1 MTRAWDPAADRAYDA
16 RGRRDAA
23 PDPAEVV
30 TIADLTTTAKE
41 IIEGAFPMIWVRGE
55 VTDFKQHRSGHWY
68 FALRDSTAQ
77 VRAVVWSRDR
87 FRIPAAPDE
96 GMQVLAYG
104 RLTVYAAKGEMQFA
118 VSRIEAEGDGL
129 WRKKLEVTRRKLE
142 ADGLL
147 APERKRRLPVFPR
160 TVAVVTSPDG
170 AALKDI
176 IAVITRRKAKVR
188 LVVVPAKVQGE
199 GAVKAVRTGIVRAC
213 QWGEADVIIV
223 ARGGGSREDL
233 WTFNDEKLARTVAA
247 SPIPIISAVGHE
259 VDITLCD
266 LVADVRAPTPS
277 AAAEIVA
284 RSEEE
289 LVQML
294 ADLRAKMA
302 RTVSWRVDSARN
314 RHRSAGR
321 SLQHAANGFKERA
334 KHRVSALAGRLDA
347 LSPLS
352 TLHRGYAVPRDL
364 EGHTLRD
371 VAEFAPGLAFE
382 LLLRDGSVRATTDS
396 VRPSKAEEGL

>member
-1 MTRAWDPAADRAYDA
+1 VSRAWDPAADRAYDA
-16 RGRRDAA
+16 RGRRDET
-23 PDPAEVV
+23 PDPQEVAS
-30 TIADLTTTAKE
+30 ISDLTGAAKE
-41 IIEGAFPMIWVRGE
+41 VLEGAFPLMWVRGE
-55 VTDFKQHRSGHWY
+55 VTDFKKHRSGHWY
-68 FALRDSTAQ
+68 FCLRDSAAQ

-96 GMQVLAYG
+96 GMQVLAFG
-104 RLTVYAAKGEMQFA
+104 RLTVYPARGEMQFT
-118 VSRIEAEGDGL
+118 VYRIEAEGDGL
-129 WRKKLEVTRRKLE
+129 WRKKLEITRKKLE

-147 APERKRRLPVFPR
+147 DPDRKRKLPVFPR

-176 IAVITRRKAKVR
+176 IAVVQRRRSKVR

-213 QWGEADVIIV
+213 QWGQADVIIV
-223 ARGGGSREDL
+223 ARGGGGREDL

-247 SPIPIISAVGHE
+247 SPVPVISAVGHE
-259 VDITLCD
+259 TDITLCD

-289 LVQML
+289 LGQL
-294 ADLRAKMA
+294 LSDLRGRMA
-302 RTVSWRVDSARN
+302 RMVSWRVESARN
-314 RHRSAGR
+314 RHRAAGR
-321 SLQHAANGFKERA
+321 SLQHAATAFTQRA
-334 KHRVSALAGRLDA
+334 KHRVGALAGRLDA

-364 EGHTLRD
+364 DGRTLRE

-382 LLLRDGSVRATTDS
+382 LLLRDGAVRATTEE
-396 VRPSKAEEGL
+396 VRPSKHEDRP

>member
-1 MTRAWDPAADRAYDA
+1 VTRAWDPAADRAYEA
-16 RGRRDAA
+16 RGRRDET
-23 PDPAEVV
+23 PDPQEVV
-30 TIADLTTTAKE
+30 SIAELTGAARE
-41 IIEGAFPMIWVRGE
+41 IIEGAFPMRWVRGE
-55 VTDFKQHRSGHWY
+55 VTDFKPHRSGHWY
-68 FALRDSTAQ
+68 FCLRDTTAQ

-96 GMQVLAYG
+96 GMQILAYG
-104 RLTVYAAKGEMQFA
+104 RLTVYAARGEMQFT
-118 VSRIEAEGDGL
+118 VYRMEAEGDGL
-129 WRKKLEVTRRKLE
+129 WRKKLEISRKKLE

-147 APERKRRLPVFPR
+147 DPDRKRKLPLFPR

-176 IAVITRRKAKVR
+176 IAVIQRRKAKVR

-199 GAVKAVRTGIVRAC
+199 GAVKAIRTGIVRAC
-213 QWGEADVIIV
+213 QWGQADAIIV

-259 VDITLCD
+259 TDVTLCD
-266 LVADVRAPTPS
+266 HVADVRAPTPS

-289 LVQML
+289 LTQLL
-294 ADLRAKMA
+294 ADLRARMA
-302 RTVSWRVDSARN
+302 RTVSWRVESARN
-314 RHRSAGR
+314 RHRAAGR
-321 SLQHAANGFKERA
+321 SLQHSASGFMQRA
-334 KHRVSALAGRLDA
+334 RHRVGAVAGRLEA

-364 EGHTLRD
+364 EGRTLRE

-382 LLLRDGSVRATTDS
+382 LLLRDGSVRATTES
-396 VRPSKAEEGL
+396 VRPAGEGGR

>member
-1 MTRAWDPAADRAYDA
+1 MTWGWDPATDRAHDT
-16 RGRRDAA
+16 RGRRDAT
-23 PDPAEVV
+23 PDPQEVASI
-30 TIADLTTTAKE
+30 TDLTAAAKE
-41 IIEGAFPMIWVRGE
+41 ILEGAFPLMWVRGE
-55 VTDFKQHRSGHWY
+55 ITDFKKHRSGHWY
-68 FALRDSTAQ
+68 FCLRDKDAQ

-96 GMQVLAYG
+96 GMQVLAFG
-104 RLTVYAAKGEMQFA
+104 RLTVYPARGEMQFT
-118 VSRIEAEGDGL
+118 VYRIEAEGDGL
-129 WRKKLEVTRRKLE
+129 WRKKLEITRKKLE

-147 APERKRRLPVFPR
+147 DPARKRRLPVFPR

-176 IAVITRRKAKVR
+176 IAVVQRRKAKVR
-188 LVVVPAKVQGE
+188 LIVVPAKVQGE

-213 QWGEADVIIV
+213 QWGHADVIIV
-223 ARGGGSREDL
+223 ARGGGGREDL

-247 SPIPIISAVGHE
+247 SPVPIISAVGHE
-259 VDITLCD
+259 TDVTLCD

-289 LVQML
+289 LEQML
-294 ADLRAKMA
+294 GDLRARMA
-302 RTVSWRVDSARN
+302 RAVSWRVESARN

-321 SLQHAANGFKERA
+321 ALQHAAAAFAQRSR
-334 KHRVSALAGRLDA
+334 HRVGALGARLDA

-352 TLHRGYAVPRDL
+352 TLHRGYTVARDL
-364 EGHTLRD
+364 DGHMLRE
-371 VAEFAPGLAFE
+371 VAEFSPGLAFE
-382 LLLRDGSVRATTDS
+382 LLLRDGAVRATTEE
-396 VRPSKAEEGL
+396 VRPSKPETPR

>member
-1 MTRAWDPAADRAYDA
+1 VTRAWDPATDLAYDH

-23 PDPAEVV
+23 PDPAEIVS
-30 TIADLTTTAKE
+30 IADLTQTAKE

-68 FALRDSTAQ
+68 FGLRDSTAQ

-87 FRIPAAPDE
+87 FRIPAPPDE

-104 RLTVYAAKGEMQFA
+104 RLTVYPAKGEMQFA

-129 WRKKLEVTRRKLE
+129 WRKKLEISRKKLE

-147 APERKRRLPVFPR
+147 DPARKRKLPLFPR

-176 IAVITRRKAKVR
+176 VAVITRRRAKIR

-199 GAVKAVRTGIVRAC
+199 GAVKAIRTGIVRAC

-233 WTFNDEKLARTVAA
+233 WTFNDEKLARTVGA
-247 SPIPIISAVGHE
+247 SPVPVISAVGHE
-259 VDITLCD
+259 TDITLCD

-289 LVQML
+289 LAQIL
-294 ADLRAKMA
+294 SDLRTRMA
-302 RTVSWRVDSARN
+302 RKVSWRVEGARN
-314 RHRSAGR
+314 RHKAAGR
-321 SLQHAANGFKERA
+321 SLQHAAAALGQRA
-334 KHRVSALAGRLDA
+334 KHRVASLAGRLEA

-364 EGHTLRD
+364 DGHTLREIT
-371 VAEFAPGLAFE
+371 EFAPGRPFE
-382 LLLRDGSVRATTDS
+382 LLLRDGSIRATTDD
-396 VRPSKAEEGL
+396 VRPAKTESDQ